1 MYGWQTRTGAPILEP
16 IPQSRSTCSAQR
28 PIATRIRSYGDASH
42 RRVWARQ
49 RQRLTL
55 RLIQS
60 EARHAP
66 LTLNQPSE
74 PHELATRV
82 RQRVQRLIAA
92 LHVPEGG
99 PGVIASRKLDQS
111 QAPTSCGGRRNTRA
125 PEPVR
130 SGNGHRNDGAAVALK
145 HRGTRVFDGV
155 ERPVTTGLIIRCK
168 RPFR

>member
-1 MYGWQTRTGAPILEP
+1 MH
-16 IPQSRSTCSAQR
+16 
-28 PIATRIRSYGDASH
+28 RIDG
-42 RRVWARQ
+42 VWARQ

-55 RLIQS
+55 RLIKS

-82 RQRVQRLIAA
+82 RQRVQRLITA

-111 QAPTSCGGRRNTRA
+111 QAPTSCG
-125 PEPVR
+125 
-130 SGNGHRNDGAAVALK
+130 AVAL
-145 HRGTRVFDGV
+145 RRLSPCDREMAIAMAEQSRRSRTANVPVFDGV
-155 ERPVTTGLIIRCK
+155 VRPVTTGFIIRCK
-168 RPFR
+168 RPSR

>member
-1 MYGWQTRTGAPILEP
+1 MADANWCADTGAHSANPKHLLRAD
-16 IPQSRSTCSAQR
+16 SRLLHASGPKAMH
-28 PIATRIRSYGDASH
+28 RIDG
-42 RRVWARQ
+42 VWARQ
-49 RQRLTL
+49 RLRLTS

-82 RQRVQRLIAA
+82 RQRVQRLITA

-111 QAPTSCGGRRNTRA
+111 QAPTSYGGRRSISA

-130 SGNGHRNDGAAVALK
+130 SGNGHRNGRAVVALA
-145 HRGTRVFDGV
+145 HR
-155 ERPVTTGLIIRCK
+155 ERFLSSMGS
-168 RPFR
+168 